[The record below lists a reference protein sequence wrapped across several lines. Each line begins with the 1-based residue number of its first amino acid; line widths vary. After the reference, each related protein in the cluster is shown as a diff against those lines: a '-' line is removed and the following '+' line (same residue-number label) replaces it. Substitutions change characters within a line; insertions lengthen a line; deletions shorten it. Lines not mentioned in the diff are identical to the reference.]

1 MLKKSP
7 EEWIE
12 RKIEKKVSVKR
23 NGLWLVALSIAC
35 LSAWFITP
43 LLFGLVSIGLA
54 ACFINLIIDGFLYLE
69 ANINVGK
76 NSNP

>member
-7 EEWIE
+7 EEWVE
-12 RKIEKKVSVKR
+12 RKIEKKASVKR
-23 NGLWLVALSIAC
+23 NGLWVVALSLAC
-35 LSAWFITP
+35 LAAWFIAP

-69 ANINVGK
+69 ADINVGK
-76 NSNP
+76 QSST

>member
-12 RKIEKKVSVKR
+12 RRIEKKVSVKR
-23 NGLWLVALSIAC
+23 NGLLVIVLSIAC
-35 LSAWFITP
+35 LIAWFITP

-69 ANINVGK
+69 ADINASK
-76 NSNP
+76 KPNT